1 MAETATSASTAGSIA
16 LPAIPATAAMDRDFI
31 ERNHIVERYLAGKL
45 PLKGAQDFERYCR
58 DNPELLDELRLTDRV
73 HAGLRLLDA
82 GGVALP
88 WDEKPRKLWER
99 LPAFIAVAAVAAA
112 LAVLAL
118 VQLSRLSARE
128 GQIASLQTAV
138 ATRPLD
144 APVSTQAV
152 VLTPNRTAPSRNNA
166 VTIGGGAKM
175 ADLKIDMSWSRYTAF
190 RVTVDRIDQGRA
202 MVLHN
207 LLRDSN
213 GHLRVTLNTAALGPG
228 SYQFAVD
235 GVTLQGAMVPQAWV
249 TVGISR

>member
-1 MAETATSASTAGSIA
+1 
-16 LPAIPATAAMDRDFI
+16 MDRDFI

-88 WDEKPRKLWER
+88 WEEKPRKFWER
-99 LPAFIAVAAVAAA
+99 LPVFVAVAVVAAA
-112 LAVLAL
+112 LAILAL
-118 VQLSRLSARE
+118 VQLSRLNTRDT
-128 GQIASLQTAV
+128 QIASLQTTV

-144 APVSTQAV
+144 APVATQTV
-152 VLTPNRTAPSRNNA
+152 RLTPNRTAPSRINA

-202 MVLHN
+202 MVLYN
-207 LLRDSN
+207 MLRDSN
-213 GHLRVTLNTAALGPG
+213 GHLRVAVNTTALGPG
-228 SYQFAVD
+228 SYQFAIE
-235 GVTLQGAMVPQAWV
+235 GVTLQGTTVPQAWL